1 MAATVR
7 NPQAGKRLRAVREGV
22 HLKVREVEEL
32 SKKIAERRSSS
43 QYYISH
49 AWLTEAENGKFRPT
63 IYKLYSLST
72 IYNIH
77 VDEIL
82 AFWGVNIG
90 DIPKEQRSI
99 LLPRTHLLGPHL
111 QRPEQTIRIPVEVRE
126 HVHFEKTNLVR
137 RMFREWD
144 DVPVG
149 LLRQMDLE
157 NSLYG
162 YIGLN
167 DYTLYPLIR
176 PGSFVEIDALQN
188 RVQSGRWENEFRR
201 PIYFVELRDI
211 YVCSWCE
218 IAEDRLVLLPYTR
231 SGQQVRQVRYPGD
244 AEIVGR
250 VTAVAMSLLDSL
262 GKSEESIAT

>member
-1 MAATVR
+1 MAASKR
-7 NPQAGKRLRAVREGV
+7 NPEAGKRLRAVRERL
-22 HLKVREVEEL
+22 HFTVREVEEL
-32 SKKIAERRSSS
+32 SDKIAERKKSS

-72 IYNIH
+72 IYNIP

-82 AFWGVNIG
+82 AFWDINVG

-99 LLPRTHLLGPHL
+99 LLPRTHVLGPHL
-111 QRPEQTIRIPVEVRE
+111 QRPEQTIRVPVEVRE
-126 HVHFEKTNLVR
+126 HVQFDKTNLVR
-137 RMFREWD
+137 RMFTDWAD
-144 DVPVG
+144 IPIA
-149 LLRQMDLE
+149 LLHQMDLE

-176 PGSFVEIDALQN
+176 PGSFVEIDAQQN
-188 RVQSGRWENEFRR
+188 KIQSGRWENEFRR
-201 PIYFVELRDI
+201 PIYFVELRDT

-218 IAEDRLVLLPYTR
+218 ITQGRLVLLPYTR

-250 VTAVAMSLLDSL
+250 VTAVAMSLTDDESNT
-262 GKSEESIAT
+262 EEPKPV